1 MHKCKL
7 ANKIRSNIIQFK
19 IDEKEVLVENK
30 KLHIFVLLFDKKWD
44 IKEDISM
51 KLNGDDKRCR
61 GLIVVRLLIAS

>member
-7 ANKIRSNIIQFK
+7 ANKIRSNKIQFK

-30 KLHIFVLLFDKKWD
+30 KLHIFALLFDKKWD

-51 KLNGDDKRCR
+51 KLNGDDKRW